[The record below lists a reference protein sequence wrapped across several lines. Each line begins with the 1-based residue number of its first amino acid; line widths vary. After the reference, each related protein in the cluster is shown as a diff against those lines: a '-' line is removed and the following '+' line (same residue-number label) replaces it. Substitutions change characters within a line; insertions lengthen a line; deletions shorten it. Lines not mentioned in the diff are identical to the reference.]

1 MHSIIAKEEPSSLTS
16 LVKKFERRKD
26 LSPCVRLQIA
36 SIALFNKQHGT
47 PTRLSRSYKI
57 SRTFVY
63 QLKNHLLHHS
73 TTLFGVCEGLPSQI
87 SPYFNPLYLILQ
99 LRLIGHSSLSAISE
113 ILGNLGISHNSTGYI
128 SELLDKIGS
137 LCPSIIEWKGSCVGA
152 SDEIYYNGHKPILVT
167 VEVSSM
173 AILHAQVLTSL
184 SKDAW
189 TKAWKSMSDKSIIV
203 DTLIMDEGRA
213 LQGARDSLDEQTGYQ
228 PDTFHSIA
236 YKLGIYNTRLKR
248 DLSEAQTYLQGREER
263 YFATKTDETAEKVY
277 KEYLDGRAKVIKQQ
291 EILNH
296 FQFLYGC
303 MLQQMKVF
311 HSSDGRVRLKSFA
324 TQEVQA
330 AIDLMRLLPITGLSK
345 TLNQIQKI
353 LPNLFNFLD
362 TAQKGVEI
370 MAKKIDSVQLL
381 FWAQAW
387 QNSKIACKI
396 KHDYPKR
403 CLFFNKMQQDLDFIR
418 KDFKGSE
425 NEFDVFAFD
434 VFKDFDIHCAQSSAP
449 VENINAFLR
458 PFINQSKGQISQNM
472 INLLMFYHNHK
483 VFKRG
488 KRKGFAPIELLSGT
502 KLNKSWLDILA
513 EKAKNL

>member
-26 LSPCVRLQIA
+26 LSPFIRLQIA
-36 SIALFNKQHGT
+36 STALFNKQHGT
-47 PTRLSRSYKI
+47 PTELSRSYKI

-73 TTLFGVCEGLPSQI
+73 TTLFGICEDLPSQI

-113 ILGNLGISHNSTGYI
+113 ILCNLGISQHSTGYI
-128 SELLDKIGS
+128 SETLDKMGS
-137 LCPSIIEWKGSCVGA
+137 LCPSIVEWQGSCVGA
-152 SDEIYYNGHKPILVT
+152 SDEIFYIRHKPILVT

-173 AILHAQVLTSL
+173 AILQAQVLSSL
-184 SKDAW
+184 NKDAW
-189 TKAWKSMSDKSIIV
+189 EKAWKSMLDNGIILNKV
-203 DTLIMDEGRA
+203 IMDEGRA

-236 YKLGIYNTRLKR
+236 YKLGQYNARLKR
-248 DLSEAQTYLQGREER
+248 DLAEAQTYLQGREER
-263 YFATKTDETAEKVY
+263 YFATKTNETAEKVY
-277 KEYLDGRAKVIKQQ
+277 KEYLDGRTKVLKQQ
-291 EILNH
+291 EILSH
-296 FQFLYGC
+296 FSFFYGC

-311 HSSDGRVRLKSFA
+311 HSSDGRMRLKSFA

-330 AIDLMRLLPITGLSK
+330 AIDLMRLLPITGLNK

-353 LPNLFNFLD
+353 LPNLFNFLE
-362 TAQKGVEI
+362 TAQKGFEI
-370 MAKKIDSVQLL
+370 MANKIDSVQLI

-403 CLFFNKMQQDLDFIR
+403 SLFFLKMQQDIDFIR
-418 KDFKGSE
+418 NDFKGSE
-425 NEFDVFAFD
+425 NEFDALAFD
-434 VFKDFDIHCAQSSAP
+434 IFKDFDIHCAQSSAP

-488 KRKGFAPIELLSGT
+488 KRKGFAPIELLSGK
-502 KLNKSWLDILA
+502 KLNKSWLDLLA
-513 EKAKNL
+513 QKAKSI